1 MSESR
6 IVKGQ
11 AWIQGDKLVQ
21 EQILITPGSVSSTN
35 VVALIENIWEDL
47 IGAGPYKTNGRGYF
61 YWEYKMTD
69 TEDDNVEMV
78 VKFECP
84 KPKEGLFQE
93 PYDPSKCSGE
103 YSKYWVGRLKT
114 AVDNFELKSTVQRKE
129 VIFPGTTYVDSK
141 GDVVE
146 LEDTKFSNNDLG
158 DITNLL
164 NIF

>member
-47 IGAGPYKTNGRGYF
+47 IGTGTYKTNGRGYF

>member
-1 MSESR
+1 MNESR
-6 IVKGQ
+6 IIKGH

-21 EQILITPGSVSSTN
+21 EQILITPGSASSTN
-35 VVALIENIWEDL
+35 VVALIEDIWEDL
-47 IGAGPYKTNGRGYF
+47 TSAGTYKTNGRGYF

-69 TEDDNVEMV
+69 TEDDNVEIV

-93 PYDPSKCSGE
+93 PYNPETQTGD
-103 YSKYWVGRLKT
+103 YSKYWVERLKT
-114 AVDNFELKSTVQRKE
+114 AMDNYELKSTVQRKE
-129 VIFPGTTYVDSK
+129 VIFPGTTYVNSK

-146 LEDTKFSNNDLG
+146 LEDTKFTNNDLG

>member
-21 EQILITPGSVSSTN
+21 EQILITPGSVSLTN

-47 IGAGPYKTNGRGYF
+47 IGTGTYKTNGRGYF

>member
-47 IGAGPYKTNGRGYF
+47 IGTGTYKTNGRGYF

-93 PYDPSKCSGE
+93 PYDTSKCSGE

>member
-47 IGAGPYKTNGRGYF
+47 IGTGTYKTNGRGYF

-114 AVDNFELKSTVQRKE
+114 VVDNFELKSTVQRKE

>member
-47 IGAGPYKTNGRGYF
+47 IGAGTYKTNGRGYF

>member
-47 IGAGPYKTNGRGYF
+47 IGTGTYKTNGRGYF
-61 YWEYKMTD
+61 YWEYKITD